1 MAQNDKSSKL
11 EAQLESLISKAISKV
26 GGKKESDICHFIPVS
41 SGGYMHHFTLRK
53 LKHKN
58 PTQLFDMIE
67 KFITASNKPSRV
79 APKQRA
85 PRGSRKRRDQ
95 IVLSKLDIDRML
107 HMARM
112 AGDKDM
118 IRKLTPRRDLRAI
131 KRELISSIR
140 HNRVEPELWTSYVE
154 SLNNQAAL
162 SGLVNPAAAAF

>member
-1 MAQNDKSSKL
+1 MAQNEKSSKL
-11 EAQLESLISKAISKV
+11 EAQLEGLIAKAIAKV
-26 GGKKESDICHFIPVS
+26 GGKKESDICHYIPVS
-41 SGGYMHHFTLRK
+41 PGGYMHHFTLRK

-58 PTQLFDMIE
+58 PSQLFEMIE
-67 KFITASNKPSRV
+67 KYITSNSKPSRV

-85 PRGSRKRRDQ
+85 PRGSRKRKDQ

-140 HNRVEPELWTSYVE
+140 HNRVEPELWNSYVE